1 MWNNETAGS
10 RKIRSC
16 VFTGGLLKYIVC
28 DLVIAVVNKPVNK
41 PGKAKLKCAL
51 EVRCF
56 SEMKRNENEPD
67 INIWRMESSV
77 ASSCV
82 CFFYSSRLCKII
94 KETFIFEI

>member
-28 DLVIAVVNKPVNK
+28 NLVIAVVNNPVNK
-41 PGKAKLKCAL
+41 PGKAKLKCVL
-51 EVRCF
+51 EVRRF
-56 SEMKRNENEPD
+56 SEMKRNEDEPD
-67 INIWRMESSV
+67 INVWRMESSV

-82 CFFYSSRLCKII
+82 CLFYPSRLWKII
-94 KETFIFEI
+94 EATFIFEI